1 VIDKLVAFLRSE
13 FFCIL
18 KLNFTHFFKTN
29 TLYQSIHAN
38 VSFFI
43 KLNIKLMGL
52 LGKTLKGR
60 SARPGGLPPKQNI
73 KIRQIAKTQD

>member
-1 VIDKLVAFLRSE
+1 VLLFIDSKNKR
-13 FFCIL
+13 FCIL
-18 KLNFTHFFKTN
+18 KLNFSHFKTN
-29 TLYQSIHAN
+29 RLYECID